1 MLNRFLHRKYLV
13 AIGVLGLACLLL
25 FLSASATPQQVT
37 SSVAIGT
44 PGLTINSASGR
55 VQTNAA
61 NNDLAGTIT
70 ITASTSSAFHTFS
83 GSGYSTAPPVCVAT
97 PIADP
102 NVSTVPL
109 WWVSSTTAAVTV
121 HTHSVLGTGTS
132 LTFNY
137 VCIGNP
143 N

>member
-1 MLNRFLHRKYLV
+1 MLNRFLHRKFLAV
-13 AIGVLGLACLLL
+13 VSVTGLACLLL
-25 FLSASATPQQVT
+25 FLTANATPQQVT

-44 PGLTINSASGR
+44 PGLTINSSTGR
-55 VQTNAA
+55 LQTNAA
-61 NNDLAGTIT
+61 SNDLAGTIT
-70 ITASTSSAFHTFS
+70 INATSSASHTFS

-102 NVSTVPL
+102 TVSAVPT
-109 WWVSSTTAAVTV
+109 WWVSSTLTTVTV
-121 HTHSVLGTGTS
+121 HTHSVLGAGNS
-132 LTFNY
+132 LIFNY